1 MASTSELKKVKLNI
15 TNIKSVL
22 VDGKKAVDEKNKERE
37 DFLTK
42 LEEERKQKREEK
54 AFEKPID
61 PKKKPDL
68 KSPVKSS
75 MGLMDRIF
83 TFVGAIVGGMI
94 VKALPEII
102 DTFKKVFERVKPFF
116 DGLVEFLTPVFA
128 SIGKFFESEDSY
140 ESEKEKVNENLDAA
154 KLEGKNIDG
163 QVGELNKAND
173 EIIDENKNLA
183 EASKLLGKEG
193 EELSKDREEKDDD
206 MDEEQKDV
214 IKDNEDAN
222 DTDDTDDT
230 KDKTKVESNEMVS
243 ADGLTTPA
251 TEVVQNVDGK
261 EKVVTDMDESLKI
274 QNDAREIY
282 KDAIDNNAPKFTPD
296 MVGKEI
302 ELDLPPS
309 RTDYPKGKAG
319 FKEFKKDF
327 KLYVIEK
334 KKREKNLIKPSETN
348 KSGLNALNTTEG
360 LTSANGSGSNTIIVQ
375 RQIVEVPIKV
385 PVKV

>member
-22 VDGKKAVDEKNKERE
+22 VDGKKAVDEKQKERQ

-42 LEEERKQKREEK
+42 LEEERKQRREEK

-61 PKKKPDL
+61 PKKKPDF

-116 DGLVEFLTPVFA
+116 DGLVEFLSPVFA

-154 KLEGKNIDG
+154 KLEGKNIDS

-173 EIIDENKNLA
+173 EIIDENKGLA

-193 EELSKDREEKDDD
+193 EELSKDREEKDDN
-206 MDEEQKDV
+206 MDEEQKDE
-214 IKDNEDAN
+214 ITEDTNE
-222 DTDDTDDT
+222 T
-230 KDKTKVESNEMVS
+230 KDETKIESNEMVS
-243 ADGLTTPA
+243 AEGLTTPA

-282 KDAIDNNAPKFTPD
+282 KNALDNNVPKFSPD
-296 MVGKEI
+296 LVGKEI

-309 RTDYPKGKAG
+309 RSDYPRGKDG
-319 FKEFKKDF
+319 LKRFKIDF
-327 KLYVIEK
+327 RTYVIEK
-334 KKREKNLIKPSETN
+334 KKREKNLIKPSENN
-348 KSGLNALNTTEG
+348 KNGLKALNTTEG

-385 PVKV
+385 PIKV

>member
-1 MASTSELKKVKLNI
+1 M
-15 TNIKSVL
+15 
-22 VDGKKAVDEKNKERE
+22 
-37 DFLTK
+37 
-42 LEEERKQKREEK
+42 
-54 AFEKPID
+54 
-61 PKKKPDL
+61 
-68 KSPVKSS
+68 
-75 MGLMDRIF
+75 
-83 TFVGAIVGGMI
+83 
-94 VKALPEII
+94 
-102 DTFKKVFERVKPFF
+102 
-116 DGLVEFLTPVFA
+116 VEFLTPVFA

-222 DTDDTDDT
+222 DTDDT

-274 QNDAREIY
+274 QNDARELY
-282 KDAIDNNAPKFTPD
+282 KNAIDNNAPKFSPD

-302 ELDLPPS
+302 KLDLPPS

>member
-22 VDGKKAVDEKNKERE
+22 VDGKKAVDEKQKERQ

-42 LEEERKQKREEK
+42 LEEERKQRREEK

-61 PKKKPDL
+61 PKKKPDF

-116 DGLVEFLTPVFA
+116 DGLVEFLSPVFA

-154 KLEGKNIDG
+154 KLEGKNIDS

-173 EIIDENKNLA
+173 EIIDENKGLA

-193 EELSKDREEKDDD
+193 EELSKDREEKDDN
-206 MDEEQKDV
+206 MDEEQKDE
-214 IKDNEDAN
+214 ITEDTNE
-222 DTDDTDDT
+222 T
-230 KDKTKVESNEMVS
+230 KDETKIESNEMVS
-243 ADGLTTPA
+243 AEGLTTPA

-282 KDAIDNNAPKFTPD
+282 KNALDNNVPKFSPD
-296 MVGKEI
+296 LVGKEI

-309 RTDYPKGKAG
+309 RSDYPRGKDG
-319 FKEFKKDF
+319 LKRFKIDF
-327 KLYVIEK
+327 RTYVIEK
-334 KKREKNLIKPSETN
+334 KKREKNSSLM
-348 KSGLNALNTTEG
+348 
-360 LTSANGSGSNTIIVQ
+360 Q
-375 RQIVEVPIKV
+375 
-385 PVKV
+385 

>member
-22 VDGKKAVDEKNKERE
+22 VDGKKAVDEKQKERQ

-42 LEEERKQKREEK
+42 LEEKRKQKREEK

-116 DGLVEFLTPVFA
+116 DGLVEFLSPVFA
-128 SIGKFFESEDSY
+128 SIGKFFESKDSY

-173 EIIDENKNLA
+173 EIIDENKELA
-183 EASKLLGKEG
+183 GASKLLGKEG
-193 EELSKDREEKDDD
+193 EELSKDREEKDDN

-214 IKDNEDAN
+214 ITE
-222 DTDDTDDT
+222 DTDET
-230 KDKTKVESNEMVS
+230 KDETKVESNEMVS
-243 ADGLTTPA
+243 AEGLTTPA

-282 KDAIDNNAPKFTPD
+282 KNALDDNVPKFSPD
-296 MVGKEI
+296 LVGKEI
-302 ELDLPPS
+302 KLDLPPS
-309 RTDYPKGKAG
+309 RSDYPRGKDG
-319 FKEFKKDF
+319 LKRFKIDF
-327 KLYVIEK
+327 RTYVIEK
-334 KKREKNLIKPSETN
+334 KKREKNLIKPSENN
-348 KSGLNALNTTEG
+348 KNGLNALNTTEG
-360 LTSANGSGSNTIIVQ
+360 LTSVNGSGSNTIIVQ

>member
-22 VDGKKAVDEKNKERE
+22 VDGKKAVDEKQKERQ

-42 LEEERKQKREEK
+42 LEEERKQRREEK

-61 PKKKPDL
+61 PKKKPDF

-116 DGLVEFLTPVFA
+116 DGLVEFLSPVFA

-154 KLEGKNIDG
+154 KLEGKNIDS

-173 EIIDENKNLA
+173 EIIDENKGLA

-193 EELSKDREEKDDD
+193 EELSKDREEKDDN
-206 MDEEQKDV
+206 MDEEQKDE
-214 IKDNEDAN
+214 ITEDTNE
-222 DTDDTDDT
+222 T
-230 KDKTKVESNEMVS
+230 KDETKVESNEMVS
-243 ADGLTTPA
+243 AEGLTTPA

-282 KDAIDNNAPKFTPD
+282 KNALDNNVPKFSPD
-296 MVGKEI
+296 LVGKEI

-309 RTDYPKGKAG
+309 RSDYPIGKDG
-319 FKEFKKDF
+319 LKRFKIDF
-327 KLYVIEK
+327 RTYVIEK
-334 KKREKNLIKPSETN
+334 KKREKNLIKPSENN
-348 KSGLNALNTTEG
+348 KNGLKALNTTEG

-385 PVKV
+385 PIKV

>member
-1 MASTSELKKVKLNI
+1 
-15 TNIKSVL
+15 
-22 VDGKKAVDEKNKERE
+22 
-37 DFLTK
+37 
-42 LEEERKQKREEK
+42 
-54 AFEKPID
+54 
-61 PKKKPDL
+61 
-68 KSPVKSS
+68 
-75 MGLMDRIF
+75 
-83 TFVGAIVGGMI
+83 MI

-116 DGLVEFLTPVFA
+116 DGLVEFLSPVFA

-183 EASKLLGKEG
+183 ESSKLLGKEG

-214 IKDNEDAN
+214 ISEDTN
-222 DTDDTDDT
+222 DT
-230 KDKTKVESNEMVS
+230 KEKTKVESNEVIS
-243 ADGLTTPA
+243 AEGLTTPA

-274 QNDAREIY
+274 QNDARELY
-282 KDAIDNNAPKFTPD
+282 KNALDDNVPKFSPD
-296 MVGKEI
+296 LVGKEI

-309 RTDYPKGKAG
+309 RSDYPRGKDG
-319 FKEFKKDF
+319 LKRFKIDF
-327 KLYVIEK
+327 RTYVIEK
-334 KKREKNLIKPSETN
+334 KKREKNLIKPSE
-348 KSGLNALNTTEG
+348 
-360 LTSANGSGSNTIIVQ
+360 
-375 RQIVEVPIKV
+375 
-385 PVKV
+385 

>member
-22 VDGKKAVDEKNKERE
+22 VDGKKAVDEKQKERQ

-42 LEEERKQKREEK
+42 LEEERKQRREEK

-61 PKKKPDL
+61 PKKKPDF

-102 DTFKKVFERVKPFF
+102 DTFKKVFEKVKPFF
-116 DGLVEFLTPVFA
+116 DGLVEFLSPVFA
-128 SIGKFFESEDSY
+128 SIGKFFESKDSY

-173 EIIDENKNLA
+173 EIIDENKSLA
-183 EASKLLGKEG
+183 ETSKLLGKEG
-193 EELSKDREEKDDD
+193 EELSKDREEKDDN
-206 MDEEQKDV
+206 MDEEQKDE
-214 IKDNEDAN
+214 ITEDTNE
-222 DTDDTDDT
+222 T
-230 KDKTKVESNEMVS
+230 KDETKVESNEMVS
-243 ADGLTTPA
+243 AEGLTTPA
-251 TEVVQNVDGK
+251 TEVVQTVDGK

-282 KDAIDNNAPKFTPD
+282 KNALDNNVPKFSPD
-296 MVGKEI
+296 LVGKEI
-302 ELDLPPS
+302 KLDLPPS
-309 RTDYPKGKAG
+309 RSDYPRGKDG
-319 FKEFKKDF
+319 LKRFKIDF
-327 KLYVIEK
+327 RTYVIEK

>member
-22 VDGKKAVDEKNKERE
+22 VDGKKAVDEKQKERQ

-42 LEEERKQKREEK
+42 LEEERKQRREEK

-61 PKKKPDL
+61 PKKKPNF

-183 EASKLLGKEG
+183 ESSKLLGKEG
-193 EELSKDREEKDDD
+193 EELSKDREEKDDE
-206 MDEEQKDV
+206 MNEEQKDV
-214 IKDNEDAN
+214 ISEDTN
-222 DTDDTDDT
+222 DTNDT
-230 KDKTKVESNEMVS
+230 KEKTKVESNEVIS
-243 ADGLTTPA
+243 AEGLTTPA

-282 KDAIDNNAPKFTPD
+282 KDAIDNNAPKFTSD

-309 RTDYPKGKAG
+309 RADYPRGKAG

-360 LTSANGSGSNTIIVQ
+360 LTSVNGSGSNTIIVQ

>member
-22 VDGKKAVDEKNKERE
+22 VDGKKAVDEKQKERQ

-42 LEEERKQKREEK
+42 LEEERKQRREEK

-61 PKKKPDL
+61 PNKKKPDL

-102 DTFKKVFERVKPFF
+102 DTFKKVFEKVKPFF
-116 DGLVEFLTPVFA
+116 DGLVEFLSPVFA
-128 SIGKFFESEDSY
+128 SIGKFFESKDSY

-173 EIIDENKNLA
+173 EIIDENKSLA
-183 EASKLLGKEG
+183 ETSKLLGKEG
-193 EELSKDREEKDDD
+193 EELSKDREEKDDN
-206 MDEEQKDV
+206 MDEEQKDE
-214 IKDNEDAN
+214 ITEDTNE
-222 DTDDTDDT
+222 T
-230 KDKTKVESNEMVS
+230 KDETKVESNEMVS
-243 ADGLTTPA
+243 AEGLTTPA
-251 TEVVQNVDGK
+251 TEVVQTVDGK

-282 KDAIDNNAPKFTPD
+282 KNALDNNVPKFSPD
-296 MVGKEI
+296 LVGKEI
-302 ELDLPPS
+302 KLDLPPS
-309 RTDYPKGKAG
+309 RSDYPRGKDG
-319 FKEFKKDF
+319 LKRFKIDF
-327 KLYVIEK
+327 RTYVIEK
-334 KKREKNLIKPSETN
+334 KKREKNLIKPSENN
-348 KSGLNALNTTEG
+348 KNGLNALNTTEG
-360 LTSANGSGSNTIIVQ
+360 LTSVNGSGSNTIIVQ

>member
-1 MASTSELKKVKLNI
+1 MSSTSELKKVKLNI

-22 VDGKKAVDEKNKERE
+22 VDGKKSVDEKKKERE

-42 LEEERKQKREEK
+42 LEEDRKQRKEEK
-54 AFEKPID
+54 GLEKPID
-61 PKKKPDL
+61 PKKKPNF

-75 MGLMDRIF
+75 RGLMDRIF

-102 DTFKKVFERVKPFF
+102 DAFKKIYEKVKPFF
-116 DGLVEFLTPVFA
+116 DGLVEFLSPVFA
-128 SIGKFFESEDSY
+128 SIGKLFQSEDSY

-173 EIIDENKNLA
+173 EIIDENKELA

-193 EELSKDREEKDDD
+193 TELSKDREEKDDE

-214 IKDNEDAN
+214 ITE
-222 DTDDTDDT
+222 DTDET
-230 KDKTKVESNEMVS
+230 KDETKVESNEMVS
-243 ADGLTTPA
+243 AEGLTTPA

-282 KDAIDNNAPKFTPD
+282 KNALDDNVPKFSPD
-296 MVGKEI
+296 LVGKEI
-302 ELDLPPS
+302 KLDLPPS
-309 RTDYPKGKAG
+309 RSDYPRGKDG
-319 FKEFKKDF
+319 LKRFKIDF
-327 KLYVIEK
+327 RTYVIEK

-348 KSGLNALNTTEG
+348 KNGLNALNTTEG
-360 LTSANGSGSNTIIVQ
+360 LTSVNGSGSNTIIVQ

>member
-22 VDGKKAVDEKNKERE
+22 VDGKKAVDEKQKERQ

-42 LEEERKQKREEK
+42 LEEKRKQKREEK

-116 DGLVEFLTPVFA
+116 DGLVEFLSPVFA
-128 SIGKFFESEDSY
+128 SIGKLFQSEDSY

-173 EIIDENKNLA
+173 EIIDENKELA
-183 EASKLLGKEG
+183 GASKLLGKEG
-193 EELSKDREEKDDD
+193 EELSKDREEKDDE

-214 IKDNEDAN
+214 ISEDTN
-222 DTDDTDDT
+222 DTNDT

-243 ADGLTTPA
+243 AEGLTTPA
-251 TEVVQNVDGK
+251 TEVIQKVDGK

-309 RTDYPKGKAG
+309 RSDYPRGKDG
-319 FKEFKKDF
+319 LKRFKIDF
-327 KLYVIEK
+327 RTYVIEK
-334 KKREKNLIKPSETN
+334 KKREKNLIKPSENN
-348 KSGLNALNTTEG
+348 KNGLNALNTTEG
-360 LTSANGSGSNTIIVQ
+360 LTSVNGSGSNTIIVQ

>member
-22 VDGKKAVDEKNKERE
+22 VDGKKAVDEKQKERQ

-42 LEEERKQKREEK
+42 LEEERKQRREEK

-61 PKKKPDL
+61 PKKKPDF

-116 DGLVEFLTPVFA
+116 DGLVEFLSPVFA

-154 KLEGKNIDG
+154 KLEGKNIDS

-173 EIIDENKNLA
+173 EIIDENKGLA

-193 EELSKDREEKDDD
+193 EELSKDREEKDDN
-206 MDEEQKDV
+206 MDEEQKDE
-214 IKDNEDAN
+214 ITEDTNE
-222 DTDDTDDT
+222 T
-230 KDKTKVESNEMVS
+230 KDETKVESNEMVS
-243 ADGLTTPA
+243 AEGLTTPA

-282 KDAIDNNAPKFTPD
+282 KNALDNNVPKFSPD
-296 MVGKEI
+296 LVGKEI

-309 RTDYPKGKAG
+309 RSDYPRGKDG
-319 FKEFKKDF
+319 LKRFKIDF
-327 KLYVIEK
+327 RTYVIEK
-334 KKREKNLIKPSETN
+334 KKREKNLIKPSENN
-348 KSGLNALNTTEG
+348 KNGLKALNTTEG

-385 PVKV
+385 PIKV

>member
-22 VDGKKAVDEKNKERE
+22 VDGKKAVDEKQKERQ

-42 LEEERKQKREEK
+42 LEEERKQRREEK

-61 PKKKPDL
+61 PKKKPDF

-102 DTFKKVFERVKPFF
+102 DTFKKVFEKVKPFF
-116 DGLVEFLTPVFA
+116 DGLVEFLSPVFA
-128 SIGKFFESEDSY
+128 SIGKFFQSKDSY

-173 EIIDENKNLA
+173 EIIDENKSLA
-183 EASKLLGKEG
+183 ETSKLLGKEG
-193 EELSKDREEKDDD
+193 EELSKDREEKDDN
-206 MDEEQKDV
+206 MDEEQKDE
-214 IKDNEDAN
+214 ITEDTNE
-222 DTDDTDDT
+222 T
-230 KDKTKVESNEMVS
+230 KDETKVESNEMVS
-243 ADGLTTPA
+243 AEGLTTPA
-251 TEVVQNVDGK
+251 TEVVQTVDGK

-282 KDAIDNNAPKFTPD
+282 KNALDNNVPKFSPD
-296 MVGKEI
+296 LVGKEI
-302 ELDLPPS
+302 KLDLPPS
-309 RTDYPKGKAG
+309 RSDYPRGKDG
-319 FKEFKKDF
+319 LKRFKIDF
-327 KLYVIEK
+327 RTYVIEK

-348 KSGLNALNTTEG
+348 KNGLNALNTTDG
-360 LTSANGSGSNTIIVQ
+360 LTSVNGSGSNTIIVQ

>member
-1 MASTSELKKVKLNI
+1 M
-15 TNIKSVL
+15 
-22 VDGKKAVDEKNKERE
+22 
-37 DFLTK
+37 TK
-42 LEEERKQKREEK
+42 LEEDRKQRKEEK
-54 AFEKPID
+54 GLEKPID
-61 PKKKPDL
+61 PKKKPNF

-75 MGLMDRIF
+75 RGLMDRIF

-102 DTFKKVFERVKPFF
+102 DAFKKIYEKVKPFF
-116 DGLVEFLTPVFA
+116 DGLGEFLSPVFA
-128 SIGKFFESEDSY
+128 SIGKLFQSEDSY

-173 EIIDENKNLA
+173 EIIDENKELA

-193 EELSKDREEKDDD
+193 TELSKDREEKDDE

-214 IKDNEDAN
+214 ITEDTN
-222 DTDDTDDT
+222 DT
-230 KDKTKVESNEMVS
+230 KEKTKVESNEVIS
-243 ADGLTTPA
+243 AEGLTTPA

-282 KDAIDNNAPKFTPD
+282 KNALDNNVPKFSPD
-296 MVGKEI
+296 LVGKEI

-309 RTDYPKGKAG
+309 RSDYPRGKDG
-319 FKEFKKDF
+319 LKRFKIDF
-327 KLYVIEK
+327 RTYVIEK

-348 KSGLNALNTTEG
+348 KNGLNALNTTEG
-360 LTSANGSGSNTIIVQ
+360 LTSVNGSGSNTIIVQ